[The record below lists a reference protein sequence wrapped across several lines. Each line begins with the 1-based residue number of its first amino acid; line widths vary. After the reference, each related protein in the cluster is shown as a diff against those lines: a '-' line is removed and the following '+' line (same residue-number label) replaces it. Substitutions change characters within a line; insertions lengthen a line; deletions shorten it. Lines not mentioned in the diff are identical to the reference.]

1 MSEGV
6 GHVDLGGVQAGQHRQ
21 EASQEAGQPAQAD
34 EAEGAGPGG
43 GGCVAQRPD
52 HDGLEPV
59 PADQEQVEDGHGA
72 HRDVQGVVNL
82 AHCPTQR
89 PPTKEL
95 HRSAGQHHL
104 KQNINN
110 NNITNRPIAID
121 IEPDQ
126 TDQLR

>member
-1 MSEGV
+1 MSKGV
-6 GHVDLGGVQAGQHRQ
+6 GHVDLGGVEAGQHRQ
-21 EASQEAGQPAQAD
+21 EASQETGQPAQAD

-43 GGCVAQRPD
+43 GGCVAERPD

-59 PADQEQVEDGHGA
+59 PADQEQVEDGHSA

-82 AHCPTQR
+82 AHCPAQR

-104 KQNINN
+104 K
-110 NNITNRPIAID
+110 T
-121 IEPDQ
+121 
-126 TDQLR
+126 